1 MPATHSF
8 LLEAQMHAESDAPVS
23 KADPALFKK
32 LPWPR
37 HEPLGIRYALR
48 IAIGMIV
55 VWIAFRT
62 FGVTYPIWA
71 MISVVMV
78 SEIELH
84 ASYLA
89 TRGRIAHTAAGC
101 AIGLIFL
108 TAAGTGMWQLCVASV
123 VASLVSFYLIHLGGN
138 WRTAPVATVV
148 VMATGI
154 QHLSKYAGYQAAI
167 ERTVEVLGGSIIA
180 LGVTWA
186 AAKLWPAAAMTNA
199 E

>member
-1 MPATHSF
+1 MQGQSHR
-8 LLEAQMHAESDAPVS
+8 HARGSGRRWLGHFPLPHREPV
-23 KADPALFKK
+23 
-32 LPWPR
+32 
-37 HEPLGIRYALR
+37 GVRYALR
-48 IAIGMIV
+48 IAVGMMIV
-55 VWIAFRT
+55 WTVFKG

-89 TRGRIAHTAAGC
+89 TRGRVAHTAAGC
-101 AIGLIFL
+101 AVGLIFL
-108 TAAGTGMWQLCVASV
+108 AAAGTGMWQLCAASV
-123 VASLVSFYLIHLGGN
+123 AASLMSFYLVHLGGN

-180 LGVTWA
+180 LVVTWV
-186 AAKLWPAAAMTNA
+186 AAKLWPQPLETT
-199 E
+199 